1 MPQAFLDR
9 LSVGGRLFA
18 VLGDS
23 PVMKAVIVRQ
33 PVAGSFQ
40 HVELFETMLKPLV
53 NAAQPPRFR
62 F

>member
-1 MPQAFLDR
+1 
-9 LSVGGRLFA
+9 
-18 VLGDS
+18 VLGDA
-23 PVMKAVIVRQ
+23 PVMKAVLVRQ

-53 NAAQPPRFR
+53 NAPQPQRFR